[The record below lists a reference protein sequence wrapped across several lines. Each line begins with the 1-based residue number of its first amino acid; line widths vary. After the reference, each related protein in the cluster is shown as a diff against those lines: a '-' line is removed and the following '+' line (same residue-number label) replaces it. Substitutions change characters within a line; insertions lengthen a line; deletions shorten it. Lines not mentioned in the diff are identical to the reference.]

1 MIFFGNFF
9 NAEKKKTPES
19 CNKICNAQNNHA
31 ATIIYNRSVRGD
43 SVLAPGTGWD
53 EGTRYSAS
61 FIMLPLT
68 GLALIIFFIIQ
79 DSHK

>member
-9 NAEKKKTPES
+9 NAEKKKAES